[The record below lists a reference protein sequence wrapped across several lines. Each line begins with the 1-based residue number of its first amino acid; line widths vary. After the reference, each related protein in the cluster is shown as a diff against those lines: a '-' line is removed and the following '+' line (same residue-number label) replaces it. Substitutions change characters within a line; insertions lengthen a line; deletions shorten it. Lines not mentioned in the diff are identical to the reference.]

1 MVGTAGTASRH
12 AAASDVELD
21 REIDAL
27 ARALEERGPLARDE
41 LERLL
46 DARRWGPRRFR
57 RALRET
63 LREERAARGPDRTYG
78 PPTRPRGPADPTPAS
93 R

>member
-1 MVGTAGTASRH
+1 MVGTAGTTSRH
-12 AAASDVELD
+12 TAASDVELD

-27 ARALEERGPLARDE
+27 ARALQERGPLGRDE
-41 LERLL
+41 LERVL

-63 LREERAARGPDRTYG
+63 LREERATQGPGRTYG
-78 PPTRPRGPADPTPAS
+78 PPERARDPGDRTPAP